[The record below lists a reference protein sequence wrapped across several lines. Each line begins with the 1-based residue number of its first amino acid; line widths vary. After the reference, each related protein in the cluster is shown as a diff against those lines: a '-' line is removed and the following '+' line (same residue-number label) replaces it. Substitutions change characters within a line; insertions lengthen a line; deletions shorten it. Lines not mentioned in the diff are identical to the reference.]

1 MWTSKLHPGAEE
13 DLQESIAWYAEQDP
27 RAADRFL
34 GAVKQA
40 LLSIASDPERCATIS
55 SGIHAY
61 SMTKYPFQIVFRIHD
76 FEMEVLA
83 ISHASR
89 RSGYW
94 TNRLD
99 G

>member
-1 MWTSKLHPGAEE
+1 MWTSKLHQGAED
-13 DLQESIAWYAEQDP
+13 DLQESVVWYAEQDP

-34 GAVKQA
+34 EAVKQA
-40 LLSIASDPERCATIS
+40 LSSIVSDPERCPTIA

-61 SMTKYPFQIVFRIHD
+61 SMTRYPFQITFRIRD
-76 FEMEVLA
+76 FEIEVLA
-83 ISHASR
+83 LAHASR

-94 TNRLD
+94 TSRLD